1 MTVREFTSHMW
12 YAQKVIVIK
21 WKEFDKCNNIDD
33 IKRRALMVGENCNLR
48 STAYEKICEMLVD
61 SYGAIGDTMIIEV
74 H

>member
-1 MTVREFTSHMW
+1 MTVREFTSRMW

-21 WKEFDKCNNIDD
+21 WKEFDKCDNIDD
-33 IKRRALMVGENCNLR
+33 IKRRALMVGENWNLR
-48 STAYEKICEMLVD
+48 STAYGKICGMLID